1 MLATDKQQEQMWFF
15 WLGVPLHLGGPDSAR
30 ISFLE
35 KCIPRNRK
43 QAGAPFRSKLKLV
56 THNSFQNKQM
66 AGIGLGRKRSTV
78 TQFLQS
84 AYLSWNSS
92 TMICNLY
99 KYLSLLALITPAKES
114 HLQLYWFKIR
124 IK

>member
-66 AGIGLGRKRSTV
+66 AGIGLGRKRSTGV
-78 TQFLQS
+78 SNTVSTVSISELEFQHHDLQS
-84 AYLSWNSS
+84 
-92 TMICNLY
+92 I
-99 KYLSLLALITPAKES
+99 
-114 HLQLYWFKIR
+114 
-124 IK
+124 